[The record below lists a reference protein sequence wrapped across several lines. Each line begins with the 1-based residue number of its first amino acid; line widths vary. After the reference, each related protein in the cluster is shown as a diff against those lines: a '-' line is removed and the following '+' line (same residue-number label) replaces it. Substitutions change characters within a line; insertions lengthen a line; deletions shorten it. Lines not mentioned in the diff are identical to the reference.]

1 MTGQGV
7 GGIAGEIN
15 FEATAGGVGS
25 SSNYGATAWERSGGG
40 VLGLESPAAA
50 SAHVGGAGE
59 GATGFGAPL
68 TLSASAA
75 YGGAVG
81 ESVSTYGAGAT
92 SRTGFSPLLHQLY
105 SMLLTATKM
114 VLFPKENSMEL
125 DTKEY
130 VKKLLV

>member
-81 ESVSTYGAGAT
+81 ESVATYGAGAT
-92 SRTGFSPLLHQLY
+92 SGPGSAFAPST
-105 SMLLTATKM
+105 
-114 VLFPKENSMEL
+114 LFNAADSNHDGALSQGEF
-125 DTKEY
+125 Y
-130 VKKLLV
+130 GAGY